1 MYTSLSHVTFLWL
14 WGFILKIP
22 QCLQALWDDILWLQG
37 VFLNNIITILIDLS
51 VQLAIY
57 SINRT
62 EGGLH
67 IVAVRIGY
75 LMHMRIY
82 KD

>member
-1 MYTSLSHVTFLWL
+1 MTFSWL
-14 WGFILKIP
+14 WGIILKVP

-37 VFLNNIITILIDLS
+37 VFLNNINRFICTVSNL
-51 VQLAIY
+51 Y
-57 SINRT
+57 SINST